1 VTDAAARDERVFLEI
16 VHNRLQAVAE
26 EMASVILRTGFTVF
40 VKETADFSS
49 ALATREGE
57 VFAAPLTLGTTN
69 NPGKPHR
76 AVIDAFSDW
85 TEGDVVIAND
95 PYTTGG
101 LSTHLADLY
110 LIKPIFAEGR
120 LLCFGS
126 CFIHS
131 SDVGGKVPGS
141 ISPTCYDVYQEG
153 LRLRPVRLYE
163 RGRLNEEILRLVL
176 DNCRIPTQNWGDLKA
191 LLAGLTTAER
201 RMQQVV
207 ERYGFARTEQGIYG
221 VLDWAERRA
230 RQFIEA
236 IPDGEYT
243 FWDYV
248 EGDAWGGAPM
258 RLRCR
263 LTVRGSDL
271 FLDFTGTDHQVR
283 GAFNLPSLDQKA
295 HAMFVPT
302 ICRYFR
308 TRDRGIPYNSGLV
321 RPIHT
326 SAPAGTMLNPRPPAA
341 VGVRAATM
349 IRLMDVLLGAL
360 GQALP
365 SQLPAAGAGQGC
377 IALLAMTD
385 PRTGGR
391 RVGVI
396 QPVVGGSGGR
406 PMRDGVDGMDFGV
419 GFLRNVPAETLET
432 DMPILIE
439 RYGLRPDSGG
449 PGRHR
454 GGLGIELSVRV
465 FSPET
470 VLTARGMERVQFRPW
485 GRLGGSPGALG
496 YAVVTT
502 ENGESRPTGKID
514 ELLLQPGECITF
526 LSPGGGGYGDPYE
539 RDPEAVARDVRRGL
553 VSRENAERDYGVI
566 LRGRAVDMEATGARR
581 LAAASRGR
589 SRRDFE
595 FGAER
600 DAWEAAWPD
609 DAQMAL
615 HAALEAQPSGFRS
628 YIRDAVIRTLLTAA
642 RDGRAVRP
650 QDVSDAVRT
659 LRERIPLPR

>member
-1 VTDAAARDERVFLEI
+1 MTGLVDRDERVFLEI
-16 VHNRLQAVAE
+16 LHNRLQAVAE
-26 EMASVILRTGFTVF
+26 EMASVVLRTGFTVF

-49 ALATREGE
+49 ALATRDGE
-57 VFAAPLTLGTTN
+57 VFAAPLTIGTTN

-85 TEGDVVIAND
+85 AEGDVVLAND

-110 LIKPIFAEGR
+110 LIKPIFAQGR

-126 CFIHS
+126 CFVHS

-141 ISPTCYDVYQEG
+141 ISPTCYDMYQEG
-153 LRLRPVRLYE
+153 LRLRPVKLCE
-163 RGRLNEEILRLVL
+163 RGRLNEEIRRVVL

-207 ERYGFARTEQGIYG
+207 ERYGFDRTERGIHG

-236 IPDGEYT
+236 IPDGEYV
-243 FWDYV
+243 FWDYL

-263 LTVRGSDL
+263 LDVRGSDL
-271 FLDFTGTDHQVR
+271 YLDYAGTDHQVR
-283 GAFNLPSLDQKA
+283 GTFNLPSLNQKA

-308 TRDRGIPYNSGLV
+308 TRDRTIPYNSGLV

-326 SAPAGTMLNPRPPAA
+326 NAPAGSMLNPRHPAA

-349 IRLMDVLLGAL
+349 IRLMDVTLGVL

-365 SQLPAAGAGQGC
+365 SQIPAAGAGQGC
-377 IALLAMTD
+377 IVLLAMHD

-406 PMRDGVDGMDFGV
+406 PMRDGIDGMDFGV

-449 PGRHR
+449 AGRYR
-454 GGLGIELSVRV
+454 GGMGIELGIRV
-465 FSPET
+465 FSPDT

-485 GRLGGSPGALG
+485 GRRGGRPGMLGHATVTGEDGARR
-496 YAVVTT
+496 
-502 ENGESRPTGKID
+502 ETGKID
-514 ELLLQPGECITF
+514 ELLLQPGELITF
-526 LSPGGGGYGDPYE
+526 SSQGGGGYGDPYE
-539 RDPEAVARDVRRGL
+539 RDPEAVVSDVRRGL
-553 VSRENAERDYGVI
+553 VS
-566 LRGRAVDMEATGARR
+566 
-581 LAAASRGR
+581 LAAAEREYGVVVRGHTVDATQTAER
-589 SRRDFE
+589 RAPSRRPQPPFA
-595 FGAER
+595 FGPER
-600 DAWEAAWPD
+600 EAWEAVWSD

-615 HAALEAQPSGFRS
+615 HAALDDQPAGFRS
-628 YIRDAVIRTLLTAA
+628 YMREAVIRTVASRA
-642 RDGRAVRP
+642 SAGRAV
-650 QDVSDAVRT
+650 QAHEVADAVRE
-659 LRERIPLPR
+659 LRARIQAFG